1 MEQATNACLEWEKN
15 GQQTVKVDM
24 NSDMRRKIDMVNSV
38 DPENPIPQEEIVI
51 NDKTTRTCTNELA
64 TKQVL
69 GKEFNINAITKQP
82 ITQKEYNSQDFAI
95 KKYFQY

>member
-15 GQQTVKVDM
+15 GDPVKVDM
-24 NSDMRRKIDMVNSV
+24 NSEMRWKIDQINSI
-38 DPENPIPQEEIVI
+38 DPGNPIQQEEILI
-51 NDKTTRTCTNELA
+51 ENKTTRICTNEIA

-69 GKEFNINAITKQP
+69 GKEFNIKAIAKEP
-82 ITQKEYNSQDFAI
+82 ITEKEYKSQDFAI